1 MTDDKT
7 TNNVPAEDEVLGD
20 KAVDSYYG
28 ENEDYDSDLDLSF
41 LNDEGE
47 GDDDN
52 KDAEQDKA

>member
-7 TNNVPAEDEVLGD
+7 TNNVPAEDEMAED
-20 KAVDSYYG
+20 KTVDSYYG

-47 GDDDN
+47 GDDD
-52 KDAEQDKA
+52 KRDAKQDEA